1 MRGWWLSW
9 CLALGGM
16 LVSLPTA
23 DASHRVRPRNCHGHA
38 CIVPLAA
45 ELSVGALQL
54 GLSDRSFSGS
64 GQPVI
69 DGQPAGQPLTLSGD
83 GRTLGL
89 RAPVV
94 AAYQFHFLWLM
105 PWHVA
110 LGGTVRRARRQRRRA
125 SSRGSTGR
133 RSATALSGLIVG
145 PEVAVVFAVGPLELR
160 GSIAGGY
167 RSVGLPVTSFAMV
180 SCGKGGRCYP
190 TRQRQRILP
199 RAARHGGAALWHGH
213 RRGVRRR
220 RSDGRDGLDGGRH
233 GRDGVPRLARARSGA
248 ARTAG
253 AAMSS
258 ATRP

>member
-1 MRGWWLSW
+1 
-9 CLALGGM
+9 M
-16 LVSLPTA
+16 LVSLPAA
-23 DASHRVRPRNCHGHA
+23 DASHRVRPRNCHGHD

-64 GQPVI
+64 GQPVT

-110 LGGTVRRARRQRRRA
+110 FGGTVGGLAGNADGKQPRLDGQTL
-125 SSRGSTGR
+125 GNG
-133 RSATALSGLIVG
+133 LSGLIVG
-145 PEVAVVFAVGPLELR
+145 PEVAVVFAVGRLELR

-180 SCGKGGRCYP
+180 PCGKGGRCYP
-190 TRQRQRILP
+190 TVSDNEFFLEP
-199 RAARHGGAALWHGH
+199 RATVALHFGMVTVGAYAGGDLTGAMGWTAG
-213 RRGVRRR
+213 GMV
-220 RSDGRDGLDGGRH
+220 GLAFPDWR
-233 GRDGVPRLARARSGA
+233 ARAQVLHA
-248 ARTAG
+248 PPA
-253 AAMSS
+253 
-258 ATRP
+258 PQ